1 MSQPAEHESQQLAED
16 ASLESHSTTNCAVP
30 EDTDTQEITQDATS
44 GNNIVPSVHPT
55 ITAESHRPE
64 PRWNPL
70 NLVAAGNED
79 EHIIQSIRIKA
90 ELGNLIDD
98 EVQATLDF

>member
-30 EDTDTQEITQDATS
+30 EDTDTQEITQEQHS
-44 GNNIVPSVHPT
+44 PISSPYYHS
-55 ITAESHRPE
+55 RE
-64 PRWNPL
+64 PRPGPPWNLL